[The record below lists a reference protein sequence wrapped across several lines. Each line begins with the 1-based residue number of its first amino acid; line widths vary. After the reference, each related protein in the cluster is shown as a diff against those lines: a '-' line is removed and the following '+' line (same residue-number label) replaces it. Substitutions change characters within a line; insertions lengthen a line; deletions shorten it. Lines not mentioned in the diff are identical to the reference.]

1 MTWPTLELKHTD
13 AIQFR
18 YQEIEAQSS
27 RQPLEVIVRSRIPS
41 IELTAAL
48 HRPWVISG
56 STLFAEQYPSLFSSF
71 SSSPSPQALLL
82 GQELNKSA
90 IFWILFAALLLSLGV
105 GLVVGFAFSRADLAI
120 AVTGGLTGIISVL
133 TALLVWMLQ

>member
-1 MTWPTLELKHTD
+1 VTWPILDLKHTD
-13 AIQFR
+13 AIKFR
-18 YQEIEAQSS
+18 YQDTEDHYS
-27 RQPLEVIVRSRIPS
+27 RQPIEVIVTSRIPS

-48 HRPWVISG
+48 HRPWLLSA
-56 STLFAEQYPSLFSSF
+56 STSVAEQYPSLFSSF
-71 SSSPSPQALLL
+71 SSSPSIQALLV
-82 GQELNKSA
+82 GQELNKYA